1 MDPLPTEQDD
11 TYKVSVSALSA
22 SASASKITRTT
33 LYLIVAFVVVAV
45 ISAALVVP
53 KIISNNSQAKEID
66 DLQTQIDEQSKKL
79 QNSSI
84 GQ

>member
-1 MDPLPTEQDD
+1 MNPLPTERDD
-11 TYKVSVSALSA
+11 TYKVSVGALSA
-22 SASASKITRTT
+22 SANASKITRTT
-33 LYLIVAFVVVAV
+33 LYLIVAFVIVVV

-53 KIISNNSQAKEID
+53 KIISNNSQAKEVD
-66 DLQTQIDEQSKKL
+66 DLQAQIDEQSKKL